1 MSGEYDDQSAI
12 KEVKDRIILLDKR
25 VSAIAGNAHVSQ
37 ICLQEISKNVRVM
50 RVGVIWWQQAT
61 LLVVIGLLAAILWR
75 VW

>member
-1 MSGEYDDQSAI
+1 MSDECDDQSAI